1 MRFYNI
7 IKIINEKVY
16 YNRYKRRKNTLNIY
30 LKDILI
36 YKSS

>member
-1 MRFYNI
+1 MKLCNI
-7 IKIINEKVY
+7 TKVINEKIY
-16 YNRYKRRKNTLNIY
+16 YNKYKKRKNILNIY